1 MKKHKPTLQA
11 SKITIFLDRDGV
23 VNKKAPEGDYINSS
37 KELRLIRG
45 AAKAIKYFNDRGFLV
60 IIITNQ
66 RGIGKGIMTE
76 EDFKKIMDDL
86 QKRLKRK
93 GAHIDAYYY
102 CPDVDDS
109 SLYRKPNIGMF
120 LQAKKDFPEIDFNNS
135 FVIGDSW
142 RDVEAG
148 KRIGAKT
155 VLVREEQSME
165 IKSDYIVG
173 CLFDI
178 IQEFKKHKN
187 SEISFNMEVL

>member
-1 MKKHKPTLQA
+1 MKKQKPTSQA

-23 VNKKAPEGDYINSS
+23 VNKKAPEGDYIKSS

-66 RGIGKGIMTE
+66 GGIGKGIMTE
-76 EDFKKIMDDL
+76 KDFKEIMDDL
-86 QKRLKRK
+86 QKILKKK

-102 CPDVDDS
+102 CPDINEDS
-109 SLYRKPNIGMF
+109 PNRKPNIGMF
-120 LQAKKDFPEIDFNNS
+120 LQAKKDFPEIDFRNS

-142 RDVEAG
+142 RDIEAG

-155 VLVREEQSME
+155 VLISEEPSME

-173 CLFDI
+173 CLSDI
-178 IQEFKKHKN
+178 IQEFKKYKS
-187 SEISFNMEVL
+187 SEISFNKEVL